1 MSDDAGSLDYDEYA
15 ERIRLMLEKDQR
27 DMFDYYFR
35 CQRRKRREMIDKAFE
50 LLWRGNV
57 EDILDVIV
65 DKYNELIATNE
76 NQIDFKIRF
85 NIPYLEGASIRMN
98 TVNLKNLFNM
108 MNARVPDAR
117 GVLLKEVVF
126 DWIEDLIC
134 DTENLSRRYFFNEKF
149 VRFRSAYIILEV
161 DQFMSDKTNLLMDDR
176 FASDIISVFS
186 DAVASLNC
194 FLLFDLERDIDS
206 YYRIGQGV
214 IQKSRAHD
222 YKFYNDYR
230 EAVRVAL
237 KKWKDGDPSDHQE
250 MATYLIQRPE
260 FDHLELR
267 LVLKWLKPYAR
278 RRNRLRGVKNY
289 RKIKDE

>member
-1 MSDDAGSLDYDEYA
+1 MSDDANSLDFDEYA
-15 ERIRLMLEKDQR
+15 ERIQLMLDKEQR

-35 CQRRKRREMIDKAFE
+35 CHRRKHREMFDKAFE
-50 LLWRGNV
+50 LLWRGDI
-57 EDILDVIV
+57 EDILDIIV
-65 DKYNELIATNE
+65 DKYNELIATDDNK
-76 NQIDFKIRF
+76 IDFKIRF
-85 NIPYLEGASIRMN
+85 NIPFLEGGSIRMN

-134 DTENLSRRYFFNEKF
+134 YTDNLSKRYFFNEKF
-149 VRFRSAYIILEV
+149 NRFKSAYIILEV
-161 DQFMSDKTNLLMDDR
+161 DQFMSEKTNLLMDDR

-186 DAVASLNC
+186 DAVASLNY
-194 FLLFDLERDIDS
+194 FLSFDLETDINF
-206 YYRIGQGV
+206 YYRIGQGI

-222 YKFYNDYR
+222 YKFYCDYR
-230 EAVRVAL
+230 EAVRMAL
-237 KKWKDGDPSDHQE
+237 RKWKNGDPSDHQE